1 MGLINKLKKKLPIQ
15 GFDVAINTSVTAIS
29 MRDRSEARLAR
40 LTSKMAREKAKGTKV
55 KDLKGVRDSIKRY
68 EAQVKYATSLLEAE

>member
-1 MGLINKLKKKLPIQ
+1 MFNKLKSKLPIQ

-29 MRDRSEARLAR
+29 MRNRSEARLAR
-40 LTSKMAREKAKGTKV
+40 LNSKYAREKAKGTRV

-68 EAQVKYATSLLEAE
+68 EAQVKYATSLLESE